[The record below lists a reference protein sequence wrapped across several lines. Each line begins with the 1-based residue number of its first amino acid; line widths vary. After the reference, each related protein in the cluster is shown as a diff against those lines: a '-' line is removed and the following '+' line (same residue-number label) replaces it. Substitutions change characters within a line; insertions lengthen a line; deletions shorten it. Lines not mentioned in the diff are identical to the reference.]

1 MLTMS
6 FPLRQIVVAA
16 LLAVLAVVAFSFA
29 RVVIVEYQLS
39 LQKQA
44 LEREVA
50 DLKTENGQLEAKIKY
65 LQTDQAIEQLARD
78 ELGWTM
84 PGDTAVVV
92 LQKPG
97 QGPRMTPVRPD
108 SSHAV
113 QDSWWNTLGKA
124 LKRLGLSQ

>member
-1 MLTMS
+1 MS
-6 FPLRQIVVAA
+6 FPLRPIAVAA
-16 LLAVLAVVAFSFA
+16 LLAVLALVAFSFA

-50 DLKTENGQLEAKIKY
+50 DLKTENRQLEAKIRY

-92 LQKPG
+92 LQNAGP
-97 QGPRMTPVRPD
+97 GPRMTPVPLD
-108 SSHAV
+108 SSRAIH
-113 QDSWWNTLGKA
+113 DSWQEALGHV
-124 LKRLGLSQ
+124 LKSVGLSQ